1 MLVLSVNCFTSV
13 NSLSIVVGLSV
24 VGYLN
29 ELLNDFYVKKS
40 LLTVFNFFLHSY
52 SSPTI
57 SGNEITLKTYF
68 KSSLLLVVHLLVS
81 KKKKHSVNK
90 IKSCLSHLYK
100 IMYLNKKFESLNHI
114 LVVLCRK

>member
-29 ELLNDFYVKKS
+29 ELLNDFFCEEK
-40 LLTVFNFFLHSY
+40 LANGLQFFLHFY
-52 SSPTI
+52 SSLTI

-68 KSSLLLVVHLLVS
+68 KSSLFLIVRLLVS
-81 KKKKHSVNK
+81 KKKHSVNK